1 MELDINLDLKN
12 KSISLRNIITISFLT
27 IIALTILSITIFV
40 TKAFESEFGK
50 YVDDSN
56 KSEVNHLINF
66 DLNNIYKDKT
76 WNTHLIK
83 RLAEDSIEKG
93 VVLEVYDKNNQL
105 IYGILE
111 DEKSESNEIL
121 NNIRKN
127 MESIEENWTPK
138 LEEYKVAIYNE
149 NNNKVG
155 YAQISYYE
163 SLYYMEN
170 DIMFLN
176 IINSFMKVISLI
188 SIGSALLIA
197 LIISKSISSSI
208 ENVSYKAKNMSD
220 GKYNDKVEYN
230 SKIKEVKE
238 LIQSI
243 NKLSYKLNEQE
254 LLRKRITTDVAHE
267 LRTPLTSIQGHLD
280 CMIDGIWEATP
291 ERLNS
296 IREETLRL
304 SNLVGQLRL
313 LSKYDRENNLVNKI
327 QVNLKEFIQH
337 FIYNYEGDALS
348 KNINITYDLKEIY
361 INIDKEQFSQV
372 LSNLLS
378 NAIKYTNVRGEI
390 YIKAYEDDNNVVIS
404 IEDNGIG
411 IPQNDIKF
419 IFERFYRVDKSRDK
433 ETGGIGIGLSIVK
446 SIVDGHNGQIY
457 VKSEMNKGTEF
468 IIILPK

>member
-1 MELDINLDLKN
+1 MDLKN
-12 KSISLRNIITISFLT
+12 KSISLRNIIIISFLT

-66 DLNNIYKDKT
+66 DLNNIYKDKI

-83 RLAEDSIEKG
+83 KLAEDSIEKG
-93 VVLEVYDKNNQL
+93 IVLEVYDKNNQL

-111 DEKSESNEIL
+111 DEQSESNEIL

-138 LEEYKVAIYNE
+138 LEEYRVAIYNE

-176 IINSFMKVISLI
+176 IINDFMKVISLI
-188 SIGSALLIA
+188 SIGSVLLIA

-208 ENVSYKAKNMSD
+208 ENVSSKAKNMSD
-220 GKYNDKVEYN
+220 GKYNDKLEYN
-230 SKIKEVKE
+230 SKVKEVKE
-238 LIQSI
+238 LVQSI

-254 LLRKRITTDVAHE
+254 LLRKRITTDVSHE

-313 LSKYDRENNLVNKI
+313 LSKYDSENNALNKSK
-327 QVNLKEFIQH
+327 VNLKEFIQH

-361 INIDKEQFSQV
+361 VNIDKEQFSQV

-378 NAIKYTNVRGEI
+378 NAIKYTNVHGEI
-390 YIKAYEDDNNVVIS
+390 YIKAYEDDDNVVIS

-411 IPQNDIKF
+411 IPQNDINF

-446 SIVDGHNGQIY
+446 SIVDAHNGHIY
-457 VKSEMNKGTEF
+457 VKSEINKGTEF
-468 IIILPK
+468 IIILSK

>member
-1 MELDINLDLKN
+1 MDLKN
-12 KSISLRNIITISFLT
+12 KSISLRNIIIISFLT
-27 IIALTILSITIFV
+27 ILVLTILSISIFV
-40 TKAFESEFGK
+40 RKAFESEFGK

-66 DLNNIYKDKT
+66 DLNNIYKDKE
-76 WNTHLIK
+76 WNVHLIK
-83 RLAEDSIEKG
+83 KLAEDSIEKG
-93 VVLEVYDKNNQL
+93 IILEVYDKNNQL
-105 IYGILE
+105 VYGILE
-111 DEKSESNEIL
+111 DEKSESSEIL

-138 LEEYKVAIYNE
+138 LEEYKVDIFNE
-149 NNNKVG
+149 EDDNMG

-176 IINSFMKVISLI
+176 IINKFIQVISII
-188 SIGSALLIA
+188 SMASVIVISW
-197 LIISKSISSSI
+197 IISKSISSSV
-208 ENVSYKAKNMSD
+208 ENISIKAKNMSD
-220 GKYNDKVEYN
+220 GKYNDKLKYN
-230 SKIKEVKE
+230 SNIREVKALVE
-238 LIQSI
+238 SI

-304 SNLVGQLRL
+304 SNLVGQLRI
-313 LSKYDRENNLVNKI
+313 LSKYDSESNMLNKSK
-327 QVNLKEFIQH
+327 VNLKEFIQK
-337 FIYNYEGDALS
+337 FVYNYEGDALS
-348 KNINITYDLKEIY
+348 KEIKITYDLEEIY

-372 LSNLLS
+372 LANLLS
-378 NAIKYTNVRGEI
+378 NSIKYTNINGKI
-390 YIKAYEDDNNVVIS
+390 HIKVYEYCNNVIIS
-404 IEDNGIG
+404 IKDDGIG
-411 IPQNDIKF
+411 IPQNDINF

-433 ETGGIGIGLSIVK
+433 ETGGIGIGLSIVR
-446 SIVDGHNGQIY
+446 SIVNAHNGNI
-457 VKSEMNKGTEF
+457 VVNSEVNKGTEF
-468 IIILPK
+468 VITLPNDKNNI

>member
-1 MELDINLDLKN
+1 MDLKN
-12 KSISLRNIITISFLT
+12 KSISLRNIIIISFLT
-27 IIALTILSITIFV
+27 ILVLTILSISIFV
-40 TKAFESEFGK
+40 RKAFESEFGK

-66 DLNNIYKDKT
+66 DLNNIYKDKE
-76 WNTHLIK
+76 WNVHLIK
-83 RLAEDSIEKG
+83 KLAEDSIEKG
-93 VVLEVYDKNNQL
+93 IILEVYDKNNQL
-105 IYGILE
+105 VYGILE
-111 DEKSESNEIL
+111 DEKSESSEIL

-138 LEEYKVAIYNE
+138 LEEYKVDIFNE
-149 NNNKVG
+149 EDDNMG

-176 IINSFMKVISLI
+176 IINKFIQVISII
-188 SIGSALLIA
+188 SMASVIVISW
-197 LIISKSISSSI
+197 IISKSISSSV
-208 ENVSYKAKNMSD
+208 ENISIKAKNMSD
-220 GKYNDKVEYN
+220 GKYNDKLKYN
-230 SKIKEVKE
+230 SNIREVKALVE
-238 LIQSI
+238 SI

-304 SNLVGQLRL
+304 SNLVGQIRI
-313 LSKYDRENNLVNKI
+313 LSKYDSESNMLNKSK
-327 QVNLKEFIQH
+327 VNLKEFIQK
-337 FIYNYEGDALS
+337 FVYNYEGDALS
-348 KNINITYDLKEIY
+348 KEIKITYDLEEIY

-372 LSNLLS
+372 LANLLS
-378 NAIKYTNVRGEI
+378 NSIKYTNINGKI
-390 YIKAYEDDNNVVIS
+390 HIKAYEYCNNVIIS
-404 IEDNGIG
+404 IKDDGIG
-411 IPQNDIKF
+411 IPQNDINF

-433 ETGGIGIGLSIVK
+433 ETGGIGIGLSIVR
-446 SIVDGHNGQIY
+446 SIVNAHNGNI
-457 VKSEMNKGTEF
+457 VVNSEVNNGTEF
-468 IIILPK
+468 VITLPNDKNNI

>member
-1 MELDINLDLKN
+1 MDLKN
-12 KSISLRNIITISFLT
+12 KSISLRNIIIISFLT

-66 DLNNIYKDKT
+66 DLNNIYKDKI

-83 RLAEDSIEKG
+83 KLAEDSIEKG
-93 VVLEVYDKNNQL
+93 IVLEVYDKNNQL

-138 LEEYKVAIYNE
+138 LEEYRVAIYNE

-176 IINSFMKVISLI
+176 IINDFMKVISLI
-188 SIGSALLIA
+188 SIGSVLLIA

-208 ENVSYKAKNMSD
+208 ENVSSKAKNMSD
-220 GKYNDKVEYN
+220 GKYNDKLEYN

-238 LIQSI
+238 LVQSI

-254 LLRKRITTDVAHE
+254 LLRKRITTDVSHE

-280 CMIDGIWEATP
+280 CMIDGIWEATS

-313 LSKYDRENNLVNKI
+313 LSKYDSENNVLNKSK
-327 QVNLKEFIQH
+327 VNLKEFIQH

-361 INIDKEQFSQV
+361 VNIDKEQFSQV

-378 NAIKYTNVRGEI
+378 NAIKYTNVHGQI
-390 YIKAYEDDNNVVIS
+390 YIKAYEDDDNVVIS

-411 IPQNDIKF
+411 IPQNDINF

-446 SIVDGHNGQIY
+446 SIVDAHNGHIY
-457 VKSEMNKGTEF
+457 VKSEINKGTEF
-468 IIILPK
+468 IIILSK

>member
-1 MELDINLDLKN
+1 MDLKN
-12 KSISLRNIITISFLT
+12 KSISLRNIIIISFL
-27 IIALTILSITIFV
+27 IILVLTILSISIFV
-40 TKAFESEFGK
+40 RKAFESEFGK

-66 DLNNIYKDKT
+66 DLNNIYKDKE
-76 WNTHLIK
+76 WNVHLIK
-83 RLAEDSIEKG
+83 KLAEDSIEKG
-93 VVLEVYDKNNQL
+93 IILEVYDKNNQL
-105 IYGILE
+105 VYGILE
-111 DEKSESNEIL
+111 DEKSESSEIL

-138 LEEYKVAIYNE
+138 LEEYKVDIFNE
-149 NNNKVG
+149 EDDNMG

-176 IINSFMKVISLI
+176 IINKFIQVISII
-188 SIGSALLIA
+188 SMASVIVISW
-197 LIISKSISSSI
+197 IISKSISSSV
-208 ENVSYKAKNMSD
+208 ENISIKAKNMSD
-220 GKYNDKVEYN
+220 GKYNDKLKYN
-230 SKIKEVKE
+230 SNIREVKALVE
-238 LIQSI
+238 SI

-304 SNLVGQLRL
+304 SNLVGQLRI
-313 LSKYDRENNLVNKI
+313 LSKYDSESNMLNKSK
-327 QVNLKEFIQH
+327 VNLKEFIQK
-337 FIYNYEGDALS
+337 FVYNYEGDALS
-348 KNINITYDLKEIY
+348 KEIKITYDLEEIY

-372 LSNLLS
+372 LANLLS
-378 NAIKYTNVRGEI
+378 NSIKYTNINGKI
-390 YIKAYEDDNNVVIS
+390 HIKAYEYCNNVIIS
-404 IEDNGIG
+404 IKDDGIG
-411 IPQNDIKF
+411 IPQNDINF

-446 SIVDGHNGQIY
+446 SIVNAHNGNI
-457 VKSEMNKGTEF
+457 VVNSEVNNGTEF
-468 IIILPK
+468 VITLPNDKNNI

>member
-1 MELDINLDLKN
+1 MDLKN
-12 KSISLRNIITISFLT
+12 KSISLRNIIIISFLT
-27 IIALTILSITIFV
+27 ILVLTILSISIFV
-40 TKAFESEFGK
+40 RKAFESEFGK

-66 DLNNIYKDKT
+66 DLNNIYKDKE
-76 WNTHLIK
+76 WNVHLIK
-83 RLAEDSIEKG
+83 KLAEDSIEKG
-93 VVLEVYDKNNQL
+93 IILEVYDKNNQL
-105 IYGILE
+105 VYGILE
-111 DEKSESNEIL
+111 DEKSESSEIL

-138 LEEYKVAIYNE
+138 LEEYKVDIFNE
-149 NNNKVG
+149 EDDNMG

-176 IINSFMKVISLI
+176 IINKFIQVISII
-188 SIGSALLIA
+188 SMASVIVISW
-197 LIISKSISSSI
+197 IISKSISSSV
-208 ENVSYKAKNMSD
+208 ENISIKAKNMSD
-220 GKYNDKVEYN
+220 GKYNDKLKYN
-230 SKIKEVKE
+230 SNIREVKALVE
-238 LIQSI
+238 SI

-304 SNLVGQLRL
+304 SNLVGQIRI
-313 LSKYDRENNLVNKI
+313 LSKYDSESNMLNKSK
-327 QVNLKEFIQH
+327 VNLKEFIQK
-337 FIYNYEGDALS
+337 FVYNYEGDALS
-348 KNINITYDLKEIY
+348 KEIKITYDLEEIY

-372 LSNLLS
+372 LANLLS
-378 NAIKYTNVRGEI
+378 NSIKYTNINGKI
-390 YIKAYEDDNNVVIS
+390 HIKVYEYCNNVIIS
-404 IEDNGIG
+404 IKDDGIG
-411 IPQNDIKF
+411 IPQNDINF

-433 ETGGIGIGLSIVK
+433 ETGGIGIGLSIVR
-446 SIVDGHNGQIY
+446 SIVNAHNGNI
-457 VKSEMNKGTEF
+457 VVNSEVNKGTEF
-468 IIILPK
+468 VITLSNDKNNI

>member
-1 MELDINLDLKN
+1 MDLKN
-12 KSISLRNIITISFLT
+12 KSISLRNTIIISFLT

-76 WNTHLIK
+76 WDTHLIK
-83 RLAEDSIEKG
+83 KLAEDSIEKG
-93 VVLEVYDKNNQL
+93 IVLGVYDKNNKL

-111 DEKSESNEIL
+111 DEKNESNEIL
-121 NNIRKN
+121 NNIKKN
-127 MESIEENWTPK
+127 MESIEENWIPK
-138 LEEYKVAIYNE
+138 LEEYRVAIHSE
-149 NNNKVG
+149 KNNKVG

-176 IINSFMKVISLI
+176 IINGFMKVISLI
-188 SIGSALLIA
+188 SIGSALIIA
-197 LIISKSISSSI
+197 LIISNSISSSI
-208 ENVSYKAKNMSD
+208 ENVSSKAKNMSD
-220 GKYNDKVEYN
+220 GKYNDKLEYN

-238 LIQSI
+238 LVQSI

-291 ERLNS
+291 DRLNS
-296 IREETLRL
+296 IREEALRL
-304 SNLVGQLRL
+304 SNLIGQLRI
-313 LSKYDRENNLVNKI
+313 LSKYDSENDVLNKSK
-327 QVNLKEFIQH
+327 VNLKEFIQH

-348 KNINITYDLKEIY
+348 KNIKITYDLKEIY

-372 LSNLLS
+372 LANLLS
-378 NAIKYTNVRGEI
+378 NAIKYTNVHGKI
-390 YIKAYEDDNNVVIS
+390 HIKAYEDDDNIVIS
-404 IEDNGIG
+404 IKDNGIG
-411 IPQNDIKF
+411 IPQNDINF

-446 SIVDGHNGQIY
+446 SIVDAHNGHIY
-457 VKSEMNKGTEF
+457 VKSKINKGTEL